1 MISTTDIRNKV
12 IDQIMAIKDAD
23 FLRALSDM
31 MERAHVQENA
41 VQLTEEQK
49 PKVDEVNKEYLQALA
64 TTRKEEASRLEK
76 YNTLK
81 QLRSTRDEKL
91 KAILTEEQYAIY
103 QDDQQER
110 RKQLRERRRA
120 NR

>member
-1 MISTTDIRNKV
+1 MIASMLMIAPANAYSQAPMSEGKR
-12 IDQIMAIKDAD
+12 QEA
-23 FLRALSDM
+23 R
-31 MERAHVQENA
+31 ERYQAHLDKLK
-41 VQLTEEQK
+41 LTEEQK

-64 TTRKEEASRLEK
+64 TTRKSEASRLEK